1 MSLINVRHITA
12 PLRNKFQ
19 IGAIVILA
27 LVVLMIRWNSTLTN
41 NTSSITQSVQR
52 QERAQRNQALLE
64 FLQDSATEDKGL
76 GSSDPLV
83 DGIVTGE
90 YERRLKAEKQRQES
104 SDSGSFS
111 DIRKSLGLE

>member
-12 PLRNKFQ
+12 PLRNKVQ

-41 NTSSITQSVQR
+41 NTSRSTESVPR
-52 QERAQRNQALLE
+52 QERVQRNQALLG
-64 FLQDSATEDKGL
+64 FLEETTTEGKKI
-76 GSSDPLV
+76 GSSDSFV
-83 DGIVTGE
+83 DDLVTGE
-90 YERRLKAEKQRQES
+90 YERQIEAEKQRQES

>member
-12 PLRNKFQ
+12 PLRNKVQ

-27 LVVLMIRWNSTLTN
+27 IIVLMIRWNSTLTS
-41 NTSSITQSVQR
+41 NTSRSTQSVQK

-64 FLQDSATEDKGL
+64 FLQETTTEDKKL
-76 GSSDPLV
+76 GSSDPFV

-90 YERRLKAEKQRQES
+90 YERRLEAEKQRQKS
-104 SDSGSFS
+104 SDSDSFS